1 MVRVH
6 RTKHMNTLIPPA
18 TRRRPRVAMAVLL
31 AATAGAFLVPAGTA
45 GAGAGP
51 LYLDASA
58 SVQSRVSDLLGR
70 MTLQEKAG
78 QMDQQLVDN
87 LTDPNSSTCGG
98 GSGFGMP
105 NAACMQKLLVTD
117 EVGSVLA
124 GGTDNPPDTT
134 GKGGVGNTGYDWANE
149 YNIIQQYAVSHSR
162 LHIPLV
168 FGIDAVHGFGHPWQA
183 PLFPQSIGM
192 GATWDT
198 SAAYADGQT
207 TANALSATGW
217 DWAFAPVQDLAR
229 DNRWGRYY
237 ETWAEEPALSAALG
251 GADVK
256 GIQTPAAAGA
266 LKVSATVKHF
276 AGYSQSING
285 HDRNEALLPLNYLES
300 TILPSYAGGIDA
312 GAGAVMVD
320 SGSING
326 VPATSSHYLLTDIL
340 RGQMGFKGVVISDY
354 QDVIALQSTYH
365 IAADLPGAVA
375 DAVNAGVDMSM
386 EVSGPDQ
393 WQSAVVQDVRNGRIS
408 MARLNQ
414 AVRRILTMKFELG
427 LFDQACVRDP
437 NTPCVNANAAD
448 AAVTAGRDQTLRA
461 AEESMTLLRNQNGVL
476 PLAPTAHVVVTGP
489 SADSMTNQLG
499 GWSVSWQGVYGA
511 GHVCCMGPAN
521 QIPPGTTVKSGI
533 LAADPNA
540 TYVPDQATAVADAAN
555 TDAYVVAVGEKAYAE
570 GLGDNPAPALP
581 ADQTALISA
590 LEKTGKPVIVV
601 VIAGRPLGLGP
612 AEQANAI
619 LMAYQGST
627 EAGQAVAEAIFG
639 KIDPS
644 GHLSVSWPSDAA
656 AVGSDFNGSAPSPL
670 GDQPKFF
677 DQLAGTGSGQG
688 HSYNPLYPFGYGLS
702 YTSFDV
708 SGLTVTPHVRAG
720 GSGVATFTVTNS
732 GTSAGTDVVPVY
744 VAQPVSAVL
753 VPPQRLVG
761 WARVT
766 LAAGASSTAHV
777 TFFASA
783 LAVSQGDINS
793 AAVPSVES
801 GGYVLQ
807 IDKDDTT
814 PYDVAASANFSIS

>member
-1 MVRVH
+1 MMRVH
-6 RTKHMNTLIPPA
+6 RTKR
-18 TRRRPRVAMAVLL
+18 TRVLL
-31 AATAGAFLVPAGTA
+31 MLVAVTGAFLVPAGSA

-51 LYLDASA
+51 LYMNASA
-58 SVQSRVSDLLGR
+58 SIPSRVSDLLGR
-70 MTLQEKAG
+70 MTVQEKAG

-87 LTDPNSSTCGG
+87 LTDPSSATCGG

-105 NAACMQKLLVTD
+105 NAACMQQILVKD
-117 EVGSVLA
+117 DVGSVLA

-149 YNIIQQYAVSHSR
+149 YNIIQQYAVAHSR

-168 FGIDAVHGFGHPWQA
+168 FGIDAVHGDGHPWQA

-192 GATWDT
+192 GATWDA
-198 SAAYADGQT
+198 SAAYSEGQA
-207 TANALSATGW
+207 TASALRATGW

-256 GIQTPAAAGA
+256 GMQASAGSGA

-276 AGYSQSING
+276 AGYSESING
-285 HDRNEALLPLNYLES
+285 HDRDEALLPLNYLES

-340 RGQMGFKGVVISDY
+340 RGQMGFQGVVVSDY
-354 QDVIALQSTYH
+354 QDVIALQTTYH
-365 IAADLPGAVA
+365 VAADLPSAVA

-386 EVSGPDQ
+386 EVSGPDD
-393 WQSAVVQDVRNGRIS
+393 WQNAVVQDVQSGKIS

-427 LFDQACVRDP
+427 LFDQACVRDSSL
-437 NTPCVNANAAD
+437 PCVDANAAD
-448 AAVTAGRDQTLRA
+448 AAVTAGRSQTLQA
-461 AEESMTLLRNQNGVL
+461 AEESMTLLRNQGSVL
-476 PLAPTAHVVVTGP
+476 PLSASAHVVVTGP

-521 QIPPGTTVKSGI
+521 QIPPGTTVQKGI
-533 LAADPNA
+533 LADDPNA
-540 TYVPDQATAVADAAN
+540 TFVPDQATAVADASS

-601 VIAGRPLGLGP
+601 VIAGRPLGLGS
-612 AEQANAI
+612 AERANAI

-627 EAGQAVAEAIFG
+627 EAGQAVADTLFG
-639 KIDPS
+639 KNDPS

-656 AVGSDFNGSAPSPL
+656 TVGGDFDGSAPSPL
-670 GDQPKFF
+670 GDEPKFF

-688 HSYNPLYPFGYGLS
+688 HAYNPLYPFGYGLS

-708 SGLTVTPHVRAG
+708 GSLSVTAHVRAS
-720 GSGVATFTVTNS
+720 GSGVATFTVTNTGS
-732 GTSAGTDVVPVY
+732 SAGTDIVPVY

-766 LAAGASSTAHV
+766 LDAGASSIVHV
-777 TFFASA
+777 TFPASD

-793 AAVPSVES
+793 AAVPTVES
-801 GGYVLQ
+801 GNYILQ

-814 PYDVAASANFSIS
+814 PYDVAASAAFSIS

>member
-1 MVRVH
+1 MLRVH
-6 RTKHMNTLIPPA
+6 RTKLMQSLTRPA
-18 TRRRPRVAMAVLL
+18 ARSRPRVAMAVLL
-31 AATAGAFLVPAGTA
+31 AATTGAFLVPAGTA
-45 GAGAGP
+45 GAGSGP
-51 LYLDASA
+51 LYLNPSA
-58 SVQSRVSDLLGR
+58 SVQARVSDLLGR
-70 MTLQEKAG
+70 MTVQEEAG

-87 LTDPNSSTCGG
+87 LTDPNSATCGG
-98 GSGFGMP
+98 SSGFGMP
-105 NAACMQKLLVTD
+105 NTACMQKILVND
-117 EVGSVLA
+117 DVGSVLA
-124 GGTDNPPDTT
+124 GGTDNPPDTS

-149 YNIIQQYAVSHSR
+149 YNIIQSYAVAHSR

-192 GATWDT
+192 GASWDT
-198 SAAYADGQT
+198 SAAYAEGQM
-207 TANALSATGW
+207 TADALRATGW
-217 DWAFAPVQDLAR
+217 NWAFAPVQDLAR

-251 GADVK
+251 AAD
-256 GIQTPAAAGA
+256 IQGMQASAGSGS

-276 AGYSQSING
+276 AGYSESVNG
-285 HDRNEALLPLNYLES
+285 HDRNQALLPLNYLQS

-340 RGQMGFKGVVISDY
+340 RKQMGFEGVVISDY

-393 WQSAVVQDVRNGRIS
+393 WQSAIVQDVKDGKISKARID
-408 MARLNQ
+408 Q
-414 AVRRILTMKFELG
+414 AVRRILTMKFQLG
-427 LFDQACVRDP
+427 LFDQACVTNP
-437 NTPCVNANAAD
+437 NTPCVDPNAAS
-448 AAVTAGRDQTLRA
+448 AAVTTGRDQTLQA
-461 AEESMTLLRNQNGVL
+461 AEESMTLLRNQSNAL
-476 PLAPTAHVVVTGP
+476 PLSPSAHVVVTGP

-499 GWSVSWQGVYGA
+499 GWSVSWQGVFGA

-521 QIPPGTTVKSGI
+521 QIPPGTTVLKGI
-533 LAADPNA
+533 QAADSNA
-540 TYVPDQATAVADAAN
+540 VYAADQATAVADASTA
-555 TDAYVVAVGEKAYAE
+555 DAYVVAVGEKAYAE

-601 VIAGRPLGLGP
+601 VIAGRPLGLGS

-627 EAGQAVAEAIFG
+627 EAGTAIAETVFG
-639 KIDPS
+639 KINPS
-644 GHLSVSWPSDAA
+644 GHLSVSWPSDASS
-656 AVGSDFNGSAPSPL
+656 VGGDFNGSAASPL

-677 DQLAGTGSGQG
+677 DQLAGTGSGPG
-688 HSYNPLYPFGYGLS
+688 HAYNPLYPFGYGLS
-702 YTSFDV
+702 YTTFGV
-708 SGLTVTPHVRAG
+708 SNLTVTPTVHAD
-720 GSGVATFTVTNS
+720 GSGTATFTVTNT
-732 GTSAGTDVVPVY
+732 GATAGTDIVPVY

-766 LAAGASSTAHV
+766 LAAGASSTVHV
-777 TFFASA
+777 KFPASD

-793 AAVPSVES
+793 AAAPSVEEGS
-801 GGYVLQ
+801 YILQ

-814 PYDVAASANFSIS
+814 PYDVAASANFAIQ